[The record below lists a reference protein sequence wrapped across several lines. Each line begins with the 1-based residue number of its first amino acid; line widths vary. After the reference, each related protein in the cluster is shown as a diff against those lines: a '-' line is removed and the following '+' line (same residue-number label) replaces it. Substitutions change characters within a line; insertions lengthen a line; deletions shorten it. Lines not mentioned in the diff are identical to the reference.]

1 MERLMPDVVKYYDRE
16 VTRLIADKYGFEPM
30 DALRAFL
37 ASETHA
43 MLEDR
48 ECGMTDFGPYGIFD
62 IWEAERVTGDPRNS
76 VYIRAE

>member
-16 VTRLIADKYGFEPM
+16 VTRLISDKYGFPLME
-30 DALRAFL
+30 ALRAFL
-37 ASETHA
+37 SSATHA

-48 ECGMTDFGPYGIFD
+48 AYGMTDFGPYGIFD